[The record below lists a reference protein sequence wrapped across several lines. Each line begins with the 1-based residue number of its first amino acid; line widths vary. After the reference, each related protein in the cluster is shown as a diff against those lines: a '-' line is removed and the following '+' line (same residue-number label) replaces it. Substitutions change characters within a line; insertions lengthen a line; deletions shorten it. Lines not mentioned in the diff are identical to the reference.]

1 MKARYARRRAEDMR
15 ERALRCRARLER
27 GEGSGKGDWTDVLA
41 ALIDRE
47 GEPTAGFRLR
57 QTDKTQERRSG

>member
-1 MKARYARRRAEDMR
+1 MKARYAQCRAEDMR

-27 GEGSGKGDWTDVLA
+27 GYGSGKEDWAEALA

-47 GEPTAGFRLR
+47 KELAALGK
-57 QTDKTQERRSG
+57 QRRSAETEERGSG